1 MYAGGKADPTRLRIS
16 ALSDCTHD
24 PLASKIKWKLKKHNV
39 MPEQVMSVFSVEQPI
54 MELLPLEDE
63 QKNAP
68 QDYGVVDYLRLRV
81 IPVLGTSPSIFG
93 QAMASYVLC
102 SMAGKLYEPES
113 CERLS
118 KTVKHKLRQVLE
130 STEIRRFHVSREDM
144 DLDDDDIEFI
154 VQQVWHTRCAVT
166 GRKIGGHAPMVI
178 TRWHLDKP
186 LSPYNLVL
194 MQRTLSQQLEQEGQ
208 TCFSPEIVESINQ
221 RLAWAEQ
228 VCANAWS
235 SPSSRKNTTQEED
248 SDKKN
253 LSKLPSSSSSFV
265 TLVEAILQWHQP
277 LNTIDTNTFL
287 LLALTSATVST
298 CCYAMGL
305 HVGLQFD
312 KS

>member
-1 MYAGGKADPTRLRIS
+1 MDTGGKADPTRLRIS

-24 PLASKIKWKLKKHNV
+24 PLASKIKWKLKKHDV

-54 MELLPLEDE
+54 MELLPLEEE

-130 STEIRRFHVSREDM
+130 STEMRRFHVSREDM

-154 VQQVWHTRCAVT
+154 VQQVWHTRCAAT

-208 TCFSPEIVESINQ
+208 TCFSSEVVESINQ
-221 RLAWAEQ
+221 RLAWAEK
-228 VCANAWS
+228 VCAGAWS
-235 SPSSRKNTTQEED
+235 PPSSRKNARQED
-248 SDKKN
+248 SKKKV
-253 LSKLPSSSSSFV
+253 SILPSSSAFGL
-265 TLVEAILQWHQP
+265 LVEAILQWHHP
-277 LNTIDTNTFL
+277 LNTTDTNTFL

-298 CCYAMGL
+298 CCYAYGL
-305 HVGLQFD
+305 HIGLQFH
-312 KS
+312 KR